1 MRIHTNSTSIV
12 AVTSTISLCNT
23 MMIVKVFIFI
33 FNNHFLENLMPGC
46 TLTRCHLVLID
57 FLCSSFFL
65 NSFRV
70 GSSLIELAIHHGMVH
85 YLITQAITHPIQVD
99 PVRVLIFKGAQA
111 ATGTFA

>member
-1 MRIHTNSTSIV
+1 
-12 AVTSTISLCNT
+12 

-65 NSFRV
+65 NSFRRR
-70 GSSLIELAIHHGMVH
+70 SSLIELPIHHGVVH

-99 PVRVLIFKGAQA
+99 PVRVFIFKGAQA
-111 ATGTFA
+111 ATGAFA